1 MWSSRVSAV
10 RPCIRLTRSF
20 DERSHSY
27 LGYMLRIKGILGGE
41 ARQFL
46 VAVGET
52 ALYKTSG
59 LKVVIDAEGET
70 PIGPRRWTR
79 QKTAP
84 I

>member
-1 MWSSRVSAV
+1 
-10 RPCIRLTRSF
+10 
-20 DERSHSY
+20 
-27 LGYMLRIKGILGGE
+27 MLRIKGILGGE

-84 I
+84 V